1 MAGGLKKPLKRSHR
15 VGGIVKN
22 VQLFLP
28 KHIGFYFVFFFSL
41 LRFVRL
47 FHSAFKICTIAHKWH
62 LKKLFDIASVRII
75 RYLLVYYVWNV

>member
-28 KHIGFYFVFFFSL
+28 KHIGFYFVFFFFASSICAL
-41 LRFVRL
+41 ISFCVQDL
-47 FHSAFKICTIAHKWH
+47 HNCTQMAFEKVI
-62 LKKLFDIASVRII
+62 
-75 RYLLVYYVWNV
+75 